1 MSPPILNFLGS
12 TDDLAKVLRMAFPF
26 YLTWDD
32 KMILKSCGDS
42 FRKICPLAEP
52 GRHISE
58 LFTIRRPA
66 QRISPQLFQE
76 GKDLL
81 FLLAIHGTEF
91 SFRGQVIW
99 FPETNYYLM
108 LGAPWIND
116 PDDVV
121 RVGLSHSDFAV
132 HDQTMDLLQV
142 VQTQR
147 MANQDLQ
154 RLTDRLKMQRE
165 QMRLRE
171 AETKKLALVASRTA
185 SAAIITDADGNID
198 WVNDGFVRLTEWTL
212 EEVRGKKPG
221 PLLQG
226 PETSLQTKEYMRHK
240 ISQHEGFQVE
250 ILNYTKSGKKYWIST
265 EIQPVFDE
273 TGVLTNY
280 MAVGNDI
287 TMKVMEDQ
295 RRSLRHSVTKILAEG
310 LSLEASSYQVLQ
322 VISKHLG
329 ASASIFWSCL
339 DEQSCCQ
346 SLAYWCSDQ
355 DRFLSLEKSLK
366 NHDRLREEM
375 GDEID
380 WLDQK
385 CFWLHDLDALGKT
398 SLSRQLVL
406 AGLNSLLALPIVQK
420 DGVIGSLLFLWPH
433 SEKPDDLLMQTLNGI
448 TFQLGQYLVRK
459 RAEEEI
465 VLAKEMA
472 ENASRAKSEF
482 LATISHEIRTP
493 MNGVL
498 GFANLLQKSDL
509 SEQQAEFVDAIVSSG
524 HSLLR
529 VINEVLDLSKIEAGR
544 MELDIQSFSLQ
555 ACVEEALDVVSSQ
568 AADKRIDLAAHVF
581 AEVPESLMGDAQR
594 LKQVM
599 INLLG
604 NAVKFTME
612 GGVKLE
618 VQAVE
623 PVTDNVT
630 LRFSVSDTGVG
641 IPQDKIDQLFGAYQQ
656 GDSSTYRRF
665 GGSGLGLAICKNLVE
680 LMGGKISV
688 ESQQGIGSTFSF
700 LLTFPVSHEH
710 HYLVD
715 LSQTTGLTGR
725 RVAVMDSH
733 ELSRH
738 VIAELLTR
746 WGMDVKTFSHA
757 AELRSYV
764 RDWTPELVLMDGL
777 SASPELISCAQKM
790 VQLNSTVF
798 VMSYPTDLAMT
809 EDRFAGVDCN
819 FITKPIKVSVLY
831 NAMMETRG
839 AVVCARAA
847 ERAQVDENLSIA
859 KPLRVLLVEDN
870 LINQKLA
877 RTVLSKMGYKADL
890 AVNGQEAVNMT
901 LRNRYDVVFMDIQ
914 MPIMDGL
921 EATKWIRQNEH
932 ITGSSSTRIIAL
944 TANAL
949 AGDAEVYLAA
959 GMDDY
964 LSKPLRIE
972 ELRKAL
978 SRVDQVGEN
987 VAAKSADETS
997 ATQNAIRELSEQL
1010 SPEDAVSLAL
1020 DFSADLDA
1028 QIEAIR
1034 SSLQKGAIDEARRN
1048 AHSLR
1053 GNASIFALED
1063 LQQAARAIEDACAN
1077 AQHDVAQEAFGRLET
1092 VAKSSVVLLK
1102 KVIMDEGSAD
1112 ILERMS

>member
-1 MSPPILNFLGS
+1 MSPPILNYLGS

-26 YLTWDD
+26 YLAWDD
-32 KMILKSCGDS
+32 QLILKSCGDS
-42 FRKICPLAEP
+42 FKKICPTAEP
-52 GRHISE
+52 GKPIAE

-66 QRISPQLFQE
+66 QKMSARLFQE
-76 GKDLL
+76 SSDLL
-81 FLLAIHGTEF
+81 FLLAIHGSDF

-99 FPETNYYLM
+99 FPETKHFLM

-154 RLTDRLKMQRE
+154 RLTDRLKLQRE

-171 AETKKLALVASRTA
+171 AETKKLALVASRTE
-185 SAAIITDADGNID
+185 SAAIITDAEGKIE

-212 EEVRGKKPG
+212 DEVRGKKPG

-226 PETSLQTKEYMRHK
+226 PETSHQTKEYMRHK
-240 ISQHEGFQVE
+240 VSQHEGFQVE

-265 EIQPVFDE
+265 EIQPVIDE
-273 TGVLTNY
+273 KGTLTNF

-322 VISKHLG
+322 VISKHLK
-329 ASASIFWSCL
+329 ASVSIFWSCI
-339 DEQSCCQ
+339 EKSRCCQ
-346 SLAYWCSDQ
+346 TLAFWSGDQ
-355 DRFLSLEKSLK
+355 ENHLRLEKLLK
-366 NHDRLREEM
+366 NYEKFREETG
-375 GDEID
+375 GDYD
-380 WLDQK
+380 WEAQK
-385 CFWLHDLDALGKT
+385 CFWIHDLDALGKS
-398 SLSRQLVL
+398 SLSRELVGI
-406 AGLNSLLALPIVQK
+406 GLNSLLALPVIQR
-420 DGVIGSLLFLWPH
+420 DGLIGNLLFLWPDA
-433 SEKPDDLLMQTLNGI
+433 EKPDDLLMQTLHGI
-448 TFQLGQYLVRK
+448 AFQLGQYMVRK

-465 VLAKEMA
+465 LLAKEMA

-509 SEQQAEFVDAIVSSG
+509 NEQQAEFVDAIVSSG

-581 AEVPESLMGDAQR
+581 AEVPESLMGDSQR

-604 NAVKFTME
+604 NAVKFTMH

-618 VQAVE
+618 VIAVS
-623 PVTDNVT
+623 PPTDKAH

-641 IPQDKIDQLFGAYQQ
+641 IPHDKIDQLFGAFQQ

-665 GGSGLGLAICKNLVE
+665 GGSGLGLAISKNLVE

-688 ESQQGIGSTFSF
+688 VSQQGIGSTFSF
-700 LLTFPVSHEH
+700 ELTFPVSHEH

-725 RVAVMDSH
+725 RVAVVDTH

-738 VIAELLTR
+738 VIAELLQR
-746 WGMDVKTFSHA
+746 WGMDVKTFSSA
-757 AELRSYV
+757 SDLRSYGKH
-764 RDWTPELVLMDGL
+764 WSPELVLMDGI
-777 SASPELISCAQKM
+777 SATPEVIACAQAM
-790 VQLNSTVF
+790 SQQEATIF

-839 AVVCARAA
+839 AVVSARAA
-847 ERAQVDENLSIA
+847 ERADVDESLSLS
-859 KPLRVLLVEDN
+859 KPLKVLLVEDN

-901 LRNRYDVVFMDIQ
+901 LKNRYDVVFMDIQ

-921 EATKWIRQNEH
+921 EATKWIRQNEK
-932 ITGSSSTRIIAL
+932 ITSASPTWIIAL

-978 SRVDQVGEN
+978 TRVDQLTDAGKD
-987 VAAKSADETS
+987 KSPTETS

-1020 DFSADLDA
+1020 DFSSDLDS
-1028 QIEAIR
+1028 QIVAIQ
-1034 SSLQKGAIDEARRN
+1034 SALTAGAVDEARRN

-1063 LQQAARAIEDACAN
+1063 LQRAARAIEDACGQSQIEEAR
-1077 AQHDVAQEAFGRLET
+1077 AAFGALELE
-1092 VAKSSVVLLK
+1092 AKNAVTLLK
-1102 KVIMDEGSAD
+1102 KVIMDEGAAD

>member
-1 MSPPILNFLGS
+1 MVPPVLNYLGS
-12 TDDLAKVLRMAFPF
+12 TDDLARVLRIAFPF
-26 YLTWDD
+26 YIAWDEQ
-32 KMILKSCGDS
+32 MILKSCGAS
-42 FRKICPLAEP
+42 FKKICPAAEP
-52 GRHISE
+52 GTPIRE
-58 LFTIRRPA
+58 LFTIKRPA
-66 QRISPQLFQE
+66 KEISAELFRE
-76 GKDLL
+76 SPDLL
-81 FLLAIHGTEF
+81 FLLTIHGADF

-99 FPETNYYLM
+99 FEETSYYLM
-108 LGAPWIND
+108 LGAPWIDD

-121 RVGLSHSDFAV
+121 KVGLSHSDFAV

-154 RLTDRLKMQRE
+154 RLTERLRMQRE

-171 AETKKLALVASRTA
+171 AETKKLSLVAARTA
-185 SAAIITDADGNID
+185 SAAIITDAEGRIE

-212 EEVRGKKPG
+212 EEVLGKKPG

-226 PETSLQTKEYMRHK
+226 PDTSVQTTEYMRHK
-240 ISQHEGFQVE
+240 IAQHEGFQVE
-250 ILNYTKSGKKYWIST
+250 ILNYTKSGKHYWIST

-273 TGVLTNY
+273 AGVLTNY

-287 TMKVMEDQ
+287 TMRVLEDN

-310 LSLEASSYQVLQ
+310 LSLEATCYQVLHH
-322 VISKHLG
+322 ISKHMS
-329 ASASIFWSCL
+329 ASASVFWSCL
-339 DEQSCCQ
+339 EQPGCCTPT
-346 SLAYWCSDQ
+346 SLWEGE
-355 DRFLSLEKSLK
+355 RGLSPEFESTLK
-366 NHDRLREEM
+366 NHDLMVDEM
-375 GDEID
+375 GHDYDLAEKKYY
-380 WLDQK
+380 WV
-385 CFWLHDLDALGKT
+385 HDLDALGRSSFAKR
-398 SLSRQLVL
+398 SVRE
-406 AGLNSLLALPIVQK
+406 GFNSMLALPIVHK
-420 DGVIGSLLFLWPH
+420 NMLLGTMLFLWPH
-433 SEKPDDLLMQTLNGI
+433 AEKPDDLVMQTLNGI
-448 TFQLGQYLVRK
+448 TFQMGQYMVRK
-459 RAEEEI
+459 RAEDEI
-465 VLAKEMA
+465 LRAKEIA
-472 ENASRAKSEF
+472 ENANRAKSEF

-498 GFANLLQKSDL
+498 GFANLLQKSEL
-509 SEQQAEFVDAIVSSG
+509 NEQQAEFVDAIVSSG

-544 MELDIQSFSLQ
+544 MELDMQSFSLQ
-555 ACVEEALDVVSSQ
+555 ACVEEAMDVVSSQ

-581 AEVPESLMGDAQR
+581 AEVPESLVGDSQR
-594 LKQVM
+594 LKQVL

-623 PVTDNVT
+623 PPTDHVS
-630 LRFSVSDTGVG
+630 LRFSVTDTGVG
-641 IPQDKIDQLFGAYQQ
+641 IAPDKIDQLFGAFQQ
-656 GDSSTYRRF
+656 EDSSTYRRF
-665 GGSGLGLAICKNLVE
+665 GGSGLGLAISKNLVE
-680 LMGGKISV
+680 LMGGEITV
-688 ESQQGIGSTFSF
+688 QSQQGVGSTFSF
-700 LLTFPVSHEH
+700 ELTFQVSHEH

-725 RVAVMDSH
+725 RVGVIDTH
-733 ELSRH
+733 DLSRH

-746 WGMDVKTFSHA
+746 WGMEVNTYASA
-757 AELRSYV
+757 CELRRSV
-764 RDWTPELVLMDGL
+764 QAWAPELVVMDGL
-777 SASPELISCAQKM
+777 SASAEDIACAQSLATKN
-790 VQLNSTVF
+790 VSVF
-798 VMSYPTDLAMT
+798 VMAYPTDLPMT
-809 EDRFAGVDCN
+809 EDRFAGVSCA

-839 AVVCARAA
+839 AVVIARAA
-847 ERAQVDENLSIA
+847 ERESVDESMA
-859 KPLRVLLVEDN
+859 QQKPLKILLVEDN

-877 RTVLSKMGYKADL
+877 RTVLTKMGYKADL
-890 AVNGQEAVNMT
+890 AVNGQEAVN
-901 LRNRYDVVFMDIQ
+901 LVEKNRYDVVFMDIQ

-921 EATKWIRQNEH
+921 EATKWIRQNERVSGV
-932 ITGSSSTRIIAL
+932 TPTRIIAL

-972 ELRKAL
+972 DLRKAL
-978 SRVDQVGEN
+978 IRVDQGGEP
-987 VAAKSADETS
+987 VAALPVVEST
-997 ATQNAIRELSEQL
+997 ATQRAIRELSEQL

-1020 DFSADLDA
+1020 DFSSDLDL
-1028 QIEAIR
+1028 QIAAIKEA
-1034 SSLQKGAIDEARRN
+1034 LTQGWIDEARRN

-1053 GNASIFALED
+1053 GNASIFALEE
-1063 LQQAARAIEDACAN
+1063 LQQAARAIEDACGKG
-1077 AQHDVAQEAFGRLET
+1077 QVEEAMQAFAHLDA